1 MRGLVNRSLIRGE
14 NLLPQTGLR
23 LQAVMRSNRVSK
35 SNETDLPTVPFG
47 PHRISRLIMG
57 DNPIYG
63 YSHFNQ
69 LLSGHQKEAN
79 TSDQVIATLRRA
91 EEVGINAWQNSLTER
106 SAADLQRYR
115 DEGGTIHYFCLSP
128 GGLWYDDPFQV
139 DVAAGHRPI
148 GMAPHGSGVAGRCL
162 RENRLDH
169 LQDILKRIRDTGV
182 MVGLSVHNPRVIE
195 IAEEEDWDIDYYMTA
210 LYYLQG
216 AQEEFEQKFGYAPLG
231 EIYLRE
237 HRERMCGII
246 RNTAKPCIVFKVLA
260 AGRAIGS
267 RSRIREEFAYA
278 LDNIKPND
286 VLLVGMYQ
294 KFNDQLGENA
304 AMVAELCTG

>member
-1 MRGLVNRSLIRGE
+1 MSGSSA
-14 NLLPQTGLR
+14 T
-23 LQAVMRSNRVSK
+23 S
-35 SNETDLPTVPFG
+35 LPTVPFG
-47 PHRISRLIMG
+47 KYRISRLIMG

-69 LLSGHQKEAN
+69 LLSEHQREAN
-79 TSDQVIATLRRA
+79 SSDQVLATLRRA
-91 EEVGINAWQNSLTER
+91 EEVGVNAWQNTLTER
-106 SAADLQRYR
+106 SAADLRRYR
-115 DEGGTIHYFCLSP
+115 DERGAIHYFCLS
-128 GGLWYDDPFQV
+128 GGGNWYDDPSLI
-139 DVAAGHRPI
+139 DEAATHEPI

-169 LQDILKRIRDTGV
+169 LQDILRRIRDTGS
-182 MVGLSVHNPRVIE
+182 MVGLSVHNPRVLE
-195 IAEEEDWDIDYYMTA
+195 IAEEEDWDVDYYMTA

-237 HRERMCGII
+237 HRDRMCGII

-267 RSRIREEFAYA
+267 RSRIREEFAYT
-278 LDNIKPND
+278 LDNIKSSD

-304 AMVAELCTG
+304 AIIAELCRR